1 MKAVT
6 KEDTLTGI
14 SKQKLDRLENIER
27 LLKSIDSRQKEDW
40 RLFLRSKRRQA
51 FIAILMVLIAVTGL
65 YNDVIQLND
74 VDTFKERISKAINGP
89 DVINDGDW
97 EVER

>member
-89 DVINDGDW
+89 DVINGGDW